1 MKGMF
6 ITVEGP
12 DGSGKTTQ
20 LKLLVESLIERGY
33 EVVMTREP
41 GGTKVGNGIRDV
53 LLSPENHEMTPRV
66 EIMLYAASRSQ
77 NVDQVIRPALARG
90 AVVVC
95 DRFVDASVA
104 YQGYG
109 LQYDLKEIISLNELA
124 TAGVTPDLT
133 FLFDLSPRQ
142 ASRRMKERGQ
152 LDRIESRD
160 EDFHQRVYDG
170 FQTLLAQHPERMIQ
184 IEANRTIELIQD
196 EVLDITLERLNE
208 RGVNHL

>member
-20 LKLLVESLIERGY
+20 LQLLVRSLTEIGY
-33 EVVMTREP
+33 EVVVTREP
-41 GGTKVGNGIRDV
+41 GGTKVGNSIREV
-53 LLSPENHEMTPRV
+53 LLSPEHDEMTPRV
-66 EIMLYAASRSQ
+66 EMMLYAASRAQ
-77 NVDQVIRPALARG
+77 NIDQVIRPALKRG
-90 AVVVC
+90 AIVVC
-95 DRFVDASVA
+95 DRFVDASIA

-109 LQYDLKEIISLNELA
+109 LQYDLNQILSLNEWA
-124 TAGVTPDLT
+124 TAGIKPDLT
-133 FLFDLSPRQ
+133 FLFDLTPDQ

-160 EDFHQRVYDG
+160 ESFHQRVYDG
-170 FQTLLAQHPERMIQ
+170 FKKILEHHPDRMVRID
-184 IEANRTIELIQD
+184 ANATIEMIQD

-208 RGVNHL
+208 RGVTQ